1 MLPSSHQSFTLF
13 IVATKQPKSK
23 SKTLKKPTSRL
34 QPGLRVVSLFAGA
47 GGLDIAFC
55 ETGRVTELVS
65 TDSHPVFL
73 QTVIQNLPKHFPT
86 VRHSH
91 LVADARKL
99 VGTEICDVVS
109 VPIDLVIGGPPCDD
123 FTSFGLK
130 RGMGG
135 EKGPI
140 IFEYARLIGEIKPRA
155 FLFENVPNLQTMCT
169 EGFAELLHC
178 LSGHGYSVVHQTL
191 AACDFGAP
199 TVRQRLFV
207 VGFRSGAEASSFAFP
222 SRTHGEIGDSDFF
235 RSESAILP
243 FVTVGEAL
251 AGLPDVNL
259 AGQGE
264 YLNHTG
270 RFHRPKTIEHIMTVP
285 QGVAVSK
292 SFRYRPPSNGLSRS
306 LTAGLDDSTKSYLH
320 PIYHREMSVREYAR
334 IHGFPDTWDFAGTRD
349 NGIKQVANAVPIPL
363 GRQIAAALA
372 AVIDRNPGD

>member
-1 MLPSSHQSFTLF
+1 M
-13 IVATKQPKSK
+13 ATNQTK
-23 SKTLKKPTSRL
+23 SKTQAPEKPSPGTQPVLK
-34 QPGLRVVSLFAGA
+34 VVSLFAGA

-55 ETGRVTELVS
+55 ETGRVSELFS
-65 TDSHPVFL
+65 TDSQPVFL
-73 QTVIQNLPKHFPT
+73 QTVINNLPKHFPM

-91 LVADARKL
+91 LVADARTL
-99 VGTEICDVVS
+99 TGDEILKHITAPV
-109 VPIDLVIGGPPCDD
+109 DLVIGGPPCDD

-140 IFEYARLIGEIKPRA
+140 IFEYARLIGDLKPSA
-155 FLFENVPNLQTMCT
+155 FLFENVPNLQTMCS
-169 EGFAELLHC
+169 EGFSELLNR
-178 LSGHGYSVVHQTL
+178 LSGHGYSVTHQTL

-207 VGFRSGAEASSFAFP
+207 VGFRTEEGASSFTFP
-222 SRTHGEIGDSDFF
+222 SRTHGEIVDTDLFS
-235 RSESAILP
+235 SQSATLP
-243 FVTVGEAL
+243 FFTVGEAL
-251 AGLPDVNL
+251 AGLPDVKSPE
-259 AGQGE
+259 ADRH
-264 YLNHTG
+264 LNHTG
-270 RFHRPKTIEHIMTVP
+270 RFHRPKTIEHMMTIP

-292 SFRYRPPSNGLSRS
+292 SYRYRPPSNGLSRS

-363 GRQIAAALA
+363 GRRMAAALDGA
-372 AVIDRNPGD
+372 LNTSTRS

>member
-1 MLPSSHQSFTLF
+1 
-13 IVATKQPKSK
+13 
-23 SKTLKKPTSRL
+23 
-34 QPGLRVVSLFAGA
+34 
-47 GGLDIAFC
+47 LDIAFC
-55 ETGRVTELVS
+55 ETGRVAELFS

-73 QTVIQNLPKHFPT
+73 QTVINNLPKHFPK

-91 LVADARKL
+91 LVSDARTL
-99 VGTEICDVVS
+99 TGTEIRGVMPG
-109 VPIDLVIGGPPCDD
+109 PIDLVIGGPPCDD

-140 IFEYARLIGEIKPRA
+140 VFEYARLIGELKPRA
-155 FLFENVPNLQTMCT
+155 FLFENVPNLQTMCS
-169 EGFAELLHC
+169 EGFAELLNR
-178 LSGHGYSVVHQTL
+178 LSSHGYSVTHQTL

-199 TVRQRLFV
+199 TVRQRLIV
-207 VGFRSGAEASSFAFP
+207 VGFDTEAGVGSFAFP
-222 SRTHGEIGDSDFF
+222 SKTHGEIGDNDLFGSK
-235 RSESAILP
+235 SAITP

-251 AGLPDVNL
+251 AGLPDVNV
-259 AGQGE
+259 GDQGE

-270 RFHRPKTIEHIMTVP
+270 RFHRPKTIEHMMTIP

-292 SFRYRPPSNGLSRS
+292 SYRYRPPSNGLSRS

-372 AVIDRNPGD
+372 AVVDNNARN

>member
-1 MLPSSHQSFTLF
+1 M
-13 IVATKQPKSK
+13 ATKLPNSK
-23 SKTLKKPTSRL
+23 SKDLKKPSSQT
-34 QPGLRVVSLFAGA
+34 QPGLKVVSLFAGA

-55 ETGRVTELVS
+55 ETGRVAELFS

-73 QTVIQNLPKHFPT
+73 QTVINNLPRHFPK

-99 VGTEICDVVS
+99 TGTEICDVVPG
-109 VPIDLVIGGPPCDD
+109 PIDLVIGGPPCDD

-140 IFEYARLIGEIKPRA
+140 IFEYARLVGELEPRA
-155 FLFENVPNLQTMCT
+155 FLFENVPNLQTMCS
-169 EGFAELLHC
+169 EGFAELLKR
-178 LSGHGYSVVHQTL
+178 LSGHGYSVAHQTL

-207 VGFRSGAEASSFAFP
+207 VGFRSEVGASSFAFP
-222 SRTHGEIGDSDFF
+222 SRTHGRIGESDLFN
-235 RSESAILP
+235 STSAMLP

-251 AGLPDVNL
+251 ADLPDVKSPEAN
-259 AGQGE
+259 Q

-270 RFHRPKTIEHIMTVP
+270 RFHRPETIEHIRTVP
-285 QGVAVSK
+285 QGVAISK
-292 SFRYRPPSNGLSRS
+292 SYRYRPALSGLSRS
-306 LTAGLDDSTKSYLH
+306 LTAGLDSSTKSYLH

-334 IHGFPDTWDFAGTRD
+334 LHVFPDAWDFAGTHH

-363 GRQIAAALA
+363 GRVIATSVVKSLA
-372 AVIDRNPGD
+372 ADRKE